1 MIRYLFTVLLLLAS
15 AFIVRQ
21 FLPVFPEAFQA
32 RIFLVPLV
40 FLCAAVTLNVSGM
53 LLLSLVCGIL
63 WDAQHTILPAAG
75 DPLIYTEPVETLRFG
90 YSIFLFAFAGFVMQ
104 GVQPIF
110 QEGKWQL
117 SALVT
122 GVALFLYLLVELLL
136 LSFVRGQLEING
148 ATLKFILY
156 SSLFTML
163 LSPPIFLLLFKLAEL
178 FNYRI
183 RYDGLRKSSR

>member
-1 MIRYLFTVLLLLAS
+1 MIRYLLTVLILLMLAF
-15 AFIVRQ
+15 ALRQ
-21 FLPVFPEAFQA
+21 FVPVFPEVYHA

-53 LLLSLVCGIL
+53 LLLSFVCGIL

-75 DPLIYTEPVETLRFG
+75 DPAIYPEPVETLRFG
-90 YSIFLFAFAGFVMQ
+90 YSIFLFAFAGFVML

-110 QEGKWQL
+110 REGKWQL
-117 SALVT
+117 SAMVT

-136 LSFVRGQLEING
+136 LSFVRGQFDING
-148 ATLKFILY
+148 PTFKFIFY
-156 SSLFTML
+156 SSVITML
-163 LSPPIFLLLFKLAEL
+163 LSPIVFLLLFKLAEL

-183 RYDGLRKSSR
+183 RYEGLRKSSR

>member
-1 MIRYLFTVLLLLAS
+1 MIRYLLTVLLLLML
-15 AFIVRQ
+15 AFALRQ
-21 FLPVFPEAFQA
+21 FVPVFPEVYHA

-53 LLLSLVCGIL
+53 LLLSFVCGIL
-63 WDAQHTILPAAG
+63 WDAQHTILPAMG

-90 YSIFLFAFAGFVMQ
+90 YSVFLFAFAGFVMQ

-110 QEGKWQL
+110 REGKWQL

-136 LSFVRGQLEING
+136 LSFVRGHLELSS
-148 ATLKFILY
+148 ATFKFILY
-156 SSLFTML
+156 SSVLTML
-163 LSPPIFLLLFKLAEL
+163 LSPPVFLLLFKFAEI

-183 RYDGLRKSSR
+183 RYEGLRKSSR